1 MVEWFSRHD
10 EFNTEQGVPY
20 RDMYDFWQWGI
31 TQKDIITTLAGE
43 GFELVYLKRYGAFD
57 RSKPWVVNDGMI
69 FERSRSAAEI

>member
-20 RDMYDFWQWGI
+20 RDIYNFWQWGI
-31 TQKDIITTLAGE
+31 TQKDIITTL
-43 GFELVYLKRYGAFD
+43 ELVYLKRYGAFD